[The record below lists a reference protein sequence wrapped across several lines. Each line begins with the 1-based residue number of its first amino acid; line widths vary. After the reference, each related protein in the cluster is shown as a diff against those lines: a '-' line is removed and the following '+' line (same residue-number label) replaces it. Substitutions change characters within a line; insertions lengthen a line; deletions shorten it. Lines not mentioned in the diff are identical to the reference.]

1 MGKELEKIR
10 KLRRRRRRR
19 VGLKLSKVPRLSV
32 FVSNRYIWAQVI
44 DDSKNATLVAASSK
58 GLKKQG
64 VKTDIAREVGQ
75 TIAKNALKKKIARVV
90 FDRGSYKY
98 HGRIKA
104 LAEGARE
111 AGLKF

>member
-1 MGKELEKIR
+1 MVKEGEKIR
-10 KLRRRRRRR
+10 KLIIRRRR
-19 VGLKLSKVPRLSV
+19 VRLKLSKVPRLSV
-32 FVSNRYIWAQVI
+32 FVSNRYIWAQII

-64 VKTDIAREVGQ
+64 VKIDIAREVGR
-75 TIAKNALKKKIARVV
+75 TIAKNALKKKIARVG

-111 AGLKF
+111 VGLKF